1 MATNDEMVGWHHRLN
16 GHEFEQTLGCSEGQG
31 SLRSV
36 GSQKVRHH
44 LAIEQQQI
52 VILFYDSPEKLIQ
65 IFQFRG
71 YT

>member
-1 MATNDEMVGWHHRLN
+1 M
-16 GHEFEQTLGCSEGQG
+16 
-31 SLRSV
+31 